1 MPRTKPSQHAQVRI
15 DNVVWLNEAARRMPR
30 PGAPPHAGAQDAR
43 LRSVL
48 TAVAGLDALEMALLG
63 LCPDG
68 SRDHRRLVQ
77 ARMAAAR
84 SRQALHGAMP
94 TLAALEVM
102 EILHVVGTVRGA
114 TTLRAKA
121 PDRARMQFRTMES
134 RWFSRAR
141 WGTAALV
148 TVLMSIQCVVA
159 VRGGGTHAWSARP
172 LMASFPANVPVMPGD
187 ARQHVGRP
195 RHTEIP
201 RP

>member
-68 SRDHRRLVQ
+68 CRDHRRLVQ

-84 SRQALHGAMP
+84 SRQALHEAMP

-114 TTLRAKA
+114 TPLRA
-121 PDRARMQFRTMES
+121 P
-134 RWFSRAR
+134 
-141 WGTAALV
+141 
-148 TVLMSIQCVVA
+148 
-159 VRGGGTHAWSARP
+159 
-172 LMASFPANVPVMPGD
+172 
-187 ARQHVGRP
+187 
-195 RHTEIP
+195 
-201 RP
+201 